1 MPPRKP
7 LPVVPVP
14 PIAAAYKAEAA
25 RAVPD
30 PSKPKQSAGLAK
42 SAVGARGRATKIRTE
57 GKHEYDVERAKA
69 QHYTDAAKMLRE
81 KATSIRKAL
90 AAKKKVGK
98 EAAKTAKGPKAVKA
112 VAGSTEEGE
121 YARRG

>member
-1 MPPRKP
+1 
-7 LPVVPVP
+7 LPTVPVP

-42 SAVGARGRATKIRTE
+42 AAVGARGRATKIKAD
-57 GKHEYDVERAKA
+57 GKSDYDIERAKA

-90 AAKKKVGK
+90 ATKKKVGK
-98 EAAKTAKGPKAVKA
+98 EAAKTAKGPKTVKA
-112 VAGSTEEGE
+112 VPGGKEEGE